1 MMKTHKLIW
10 NIYHIKL
17 SELEMEMHGLKLEVK
32 LILHNK
38 LVHSPWW
45 RWRKP
50 LKRILDIHAKRPL
63 LPSQPISMILKDK
76 QPKML
81 VKLPILTLRESLMSQ
96 LPLHSLLVLI
106 KQTEKFLLST
116 ILEVVLSI
124 FQSLKFQAVS
134 LKSKQPMV
142 IPHLEEKILISKFNN
157 SLLQNSRTSMV
168 WIFQEIN
175 SLFKELEK
183 LLRKQRLN
191 FLLPLRPKLIL
202 RIFPLIKM
210 DQNICNL
217 VFQELN

>member
-1 MMKTHKLIW
+1 
-10 NIYHIKL
+10 
-17 SELEMEMHGLKLEVK
+17 
-32 LILHNK
+32 
-38 LVHSPWW
+38 
-45 RWRKP
+45 
-50 LKRILDIHAKRPL
+50 
-63 LPSQPISMILKDK
+63 MILKDK

-124 FQSLKFQAVS
+124 FQSLKFQVVS

-175 SLFKELEK
+175 LLFKELEK

>member
-1 MMKTHKLIW
+1 
-10 NIYHIKL
+10 
-17 SELEMEMHGLKLEVK
+17 
-32 LILHNK
+32 
-38 LVHSPWW
+38 
-45 RWRKP
+45 
-50 LKRILDIHAKRPL
+50 
-63 LPSQPISMILKDK
+63 MILKDK

-124 FQSLKFQAVS
+124 FQSLKFQVVS